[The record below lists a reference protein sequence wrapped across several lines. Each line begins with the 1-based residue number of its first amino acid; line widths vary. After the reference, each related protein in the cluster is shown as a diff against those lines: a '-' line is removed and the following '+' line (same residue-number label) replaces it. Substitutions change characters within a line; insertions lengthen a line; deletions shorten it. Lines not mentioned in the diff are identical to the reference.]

1 MNVLE
6 LLKLIQQIETGKV
19 IKIITET
26 AEQVNELHNTIFSG
40 NIETIKT
47 IGLIIII
54 LMSGIGLMGKAVG
67 DFDLSSILQH
77 VVFTVIIATVFN
89 MSVDVIFKETVVVT
103 SPEKQMTTVQK
114 EVEEEA
120 TSKEIESWKQK
131 VLSDIKNHRKN
142 KNAKIPI
149 KTVAVAKEYL
159 TYLKNNENK
168 INEM

>member
-1 MNVLE
+1 MNIAE
-6 LLKLIQQIETGKV
+6 LLKLIQQVETGKV
-19 IKIITET
+19 IKIINET
-26 AEQVNELHNTIFSG
+26 TEQVSELHDTIFSG
-40 NIETIKT
+40 NIGTIKM

-54 LMSGIGLMGKAVG
+54 LMSGIGLIGKAAG

-77 VVFTVIIATVFN
+77 VVFTVIIATIFN
-89 MSVDVIFKETVVVT
+89 MSTDVIFKETGI

-131 VLSDIKNHRKN
+131 VLADIKNHRQN

-168 INEM
+168 VNEM

>member
-149 KTVAVAKEYL
+149 KKVAVAKEYL

-168 INEM
+168 VNEM

>member
-1 MNVLE
+1 MNITE

-19 IKIITET
+19 IKIINETTE
-26 AEQVNELHNTIFSG
+26 QIGELHNTIFSG
-40 NIETIKT
+40 NIDTIKT

-54 LMSGIGLMGKAVG
+54 LMSGIGLIGKAAG

-77 VVFTVIIATVFN
+77 VVFTVIIATIFN

-131 VLSDIKNHRKN
+131 ILSDIKNHRQN

-149 KTVAVAKEYL
+149 KTVAVTKEYL

>member
-1 MNVLE
+1 MNIAE
-6 LLKLIQQIETGKV
+6 LLKLIQQVETGKV

-26 AEQVNELHNTIFSG
+26 AEQVSELHNTIFSG

-54 LMSGIGLMGKAVG
+54 LMSGIGLIGKAAG

-131 VLSDIKNHRKN
+131 ILSDIKNHRQN